1 MQFQSYYYALLFLP
15 TIFFTYN
22 LLKKNNLKNILLII
36 ASYYFYSWGNPLL
49 AILLFSSSIVDFF
62 IGKKLRELN
71 NLELNDSNL
80 KKENI
85 KNNKKKYLILSI
97 FFNIGLLFF
106 FKYWDWSLG
115 QIAGII
121 LKINGPL
128 NLRMAIDN
136 YRHYIDVPPGI
147 SFYTF

>member
-62 IGKKLRELN
+62 IGKKVSFFQLMDIITKPSNVLNKITIVEGWTQYDLQNELSKHF
-71 NLELNDSNL
+71 E
-80 KKENI
+80 
-85 KNNKKKYLILSI
+85 
-97 FFNIGLLFF
+97 
-106 FKYWDWSLG
+106 
-115 QIAGII
+115 
-121 LKINGPL
+121 
-128 NLRMAIDN
+128 
-136 YRHYIDVPPGI
+136 
-147 SFYTF
+147 SFS